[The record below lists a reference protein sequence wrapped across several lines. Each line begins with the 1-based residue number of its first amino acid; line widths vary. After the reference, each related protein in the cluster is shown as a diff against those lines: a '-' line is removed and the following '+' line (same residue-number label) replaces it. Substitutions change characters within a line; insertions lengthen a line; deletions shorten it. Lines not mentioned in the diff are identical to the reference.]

1 MYSPNA
7 VPSVLRG
14 KTFMATVAAVPGKL
28 SAQGALVSD
37 HDWEFVRAW
46 LKPLLETT
54 CARADCDWQINRH
67 ATVACSTC
75 EVTDSRASAF
85 FRSLLDS
92 QRKADG
98 Y

>member
-1 MYSPNA
+1 
-7 VPSVLRG
+7 
-14 KTFMATVAAVPGKL
+14 MATVAAVPGKL

-54 CARADCDWQINRH
+54 CARVDCDWQISRKM
-67 ATVACSTC
+67 TVHCSTC
-75 EVTDSRASAF
+75 DVVDARASKM
-85 FRSLLDS
+85 FRVYAEQ
-92 QRKADG
+92 QRKAAG